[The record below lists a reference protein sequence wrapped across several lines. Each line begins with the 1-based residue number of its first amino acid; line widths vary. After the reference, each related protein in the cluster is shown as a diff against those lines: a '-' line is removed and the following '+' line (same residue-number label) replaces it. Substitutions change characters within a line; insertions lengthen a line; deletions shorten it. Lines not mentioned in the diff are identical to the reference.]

1 MPEDLNTYT
10 LHTQKRRQGQ
20 RLTKEERS
28 VVQEKFLKSFS
39 MTANVRAACMQAG
52 IERSLVYYWQEHD
65 PSFSLRFNIA
75 EKEANDVIRAELFR
89 RAVQGYEK
97 PVVSVGKV
105 VYGQDG
111 KPLTERVYSD
121 SLLSLLAKAR
131 MPEFRDKQSVDL
143 NATVNGQI
151 NSTNLISIDTRAL
164 SSDQLA
170 KLKALAL
177 DMKGGQQ

>member
-10 LHTQKRRQGQ
+10 SHTQKRRQGQ
-20 RLTKEERS
+20 RLTKEQRAAA
-28 VVQEKFLKSFS
+28 QEKFLKSFS

-65 PSFSLRFNIA
+65 PSFSLRFNVA
-75 EKEANDVIRAELFR
+75 EQEANDVIRAELFR

-97 PVVSVGKV
+97 PVTSVGKA
-105 VYGQDG
+105 VYDKDG
-111 KPLTERVYSD
+111 KLLTERVYSD
-121 SLLSLLAKAR
+121 NLLSLLARAR

-143 NATVNGQI
+143 NANINGQM
-151 NSTNLISIDTRAL
+151 NSTNLISIDTRSL
-164 SSDQLA
+164 STDQLA
-170 KLKALAL
+170 KLKALAM